1 MLPNQY
7 KQNFNAVSN
16 ISMGDFHFNISL
28 LCHGTVVLATV
39 LLVIMILFQSQEK
52 EISPFVSILCY
63 AGVFAAFAGYIAFLA
78 I

>member
-1 MLPNQY
+1 MLPDQY

-28 LCHGTVVLATV
+28 LCHGMVLLATV
-39 LLVIMILFQSQEK
+39 LLVIMILFQSAES
-52 EISPFVSILCY
+52 EISPLVSILCLSGV
-63 AGVFAAFAGYIAFLA
+63 AGAFAGYIAFLA